1 MLTILQKEFNA
12 FLNSPVAYVVLG
24 VFLITT
30 GLFVWVFPDS
40 SVLDYRYADLQTLY
54 NLAPW
59 IFLFLIPAL
68 TMRTFAEEKK
78 AGTIELLLTRPLTDG
93 QIIGGKYLACLL
105 LALLALVPTLL
116 YYYSVYKLG
125 SPEGNIDSAAT
136 VGSYLGLALL
146 AAVFAAIGILASA
159 LTRDQ
164 IIAFLVAV
172 VGCFLVYSG
181 FDSLASVLQG
191 SSAYYVSQLG
201 IAAHY
206 RDLSKGL
213 VDSRDLVYFF
223 SVVAVAL
230 QATRLALR
238 SRNW

>member
-1 MLTILQKEFNA
+1 MLAILRKEFNS

-24 VFLITT
+24 VFLVAT

-40 SVLDYRYADLQTLY
+40 SVLDYGFADLQTLF
-54 NLAPW
+54 NIAPW

-78 AGTIELLLTRPLTDG
+78 AGTMELLLTRPLTDG

-116 YYYSVYKLG
+116 YYYSVYQLG
-125 SPEGNIDSAAT
+125 NPAGNIDSAAT

-146 AAVFAAIGILASA
+146 AAVFAAIGVLASA

-164 IIAFLVAV
+164 IVAFLAAV

-181 FDSLASVLQG
+181 FDSLASVFDGGL
-191 SSAYYVSQLG
+191 AYYIGQLG

-206 RDLSKGL
+206 RDLAKGL
-213 VDSRDLVYFF
+213 IDSRDLLYFL
-223 SVVAVAL
+223 SLIVGCL
-230 QATRLALR
+230 LATRLVLQ